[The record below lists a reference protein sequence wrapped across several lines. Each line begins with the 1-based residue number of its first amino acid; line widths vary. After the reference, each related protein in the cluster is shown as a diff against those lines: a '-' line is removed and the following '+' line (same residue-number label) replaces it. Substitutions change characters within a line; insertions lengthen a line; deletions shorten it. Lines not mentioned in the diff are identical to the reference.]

1 VFFFFFFFFQML
13 VKWKLSDTDILV
25 FSTAEKIDIK
35 SNKTTMLENEHAL
48 INSGNSFDWV

>member
-1 VFFFFFFFFQML
+1 ML